1 MKKNITIAAAEAL
14 AANGWEADTIEGDA
28 FHKRITYKHPN
39 IGGFVTVWSSKWED
53 DQIVTYFNVPGM
65 SDGYF
70 DLSTGEFVE
79 WEEVSR

>member
-14 AANGWEADTIEGDA
+14 AANGWEADTIERDA
-28 FHKRITYKHPN
+28 FNTRISYKHPN
-39 IGGFVTVWSSKWED
+39 IDGRVTVWSSKWED
-53 DQIVTYFNVPGM
+53 DQIVTYVNVPGM

-79 WEEVSR
+79 G